1 MPQNRLRGRVPLAMR
16 RLSQRGV
23 VGDMRVSLT
32 PKAMVAAMLAAG
44 LCLGFGGCGVRGSL
58 DPPPTAKADGSAKS
72 AEAAGTQPGSAA
84 PPKPHEG
91 FILDP
96 LLR

>member
-1 MPQNRLRGRVPLAMR
+1 
-16 RLSQRGV
+16 
-23 VGDMRVSLT
+23 MRVTLT
-32 PKAMVAAMLAAG
+32 LKAMLAALVAAG
-44 LCLGFGGCGVRGSL
+44 LCLGLGGCGVRGSL
-58 DPPPTAKADGSAKS
+58 DPPPSAKAAGTAKS
-72 AEAAGTQPGSAA
+72 AEASGTQPESAA

>member
-1 MPQNRLRGRVPLAMR
+1 LGFRVLGYVLGRWAVFEDVLVRVTAKGIGT
-16 RLSQRGV
+16 GV
-23 VGDMRVSLT
+23 V
-32 PKAMVAAMLAAG
+32 VAALSLGLAA
-44 LCLGFGGCGVRGSL
+44 CGVRGSL
-58 DPPPTAKADGSAKS
+58 DAPAAAKVDGTAKS
-72 AEAAGTQPGSAA
+72 AEAAGTLPGSAA

>member
-1 MPQNRLRGRVPLAMR
+1 
-16 RLSQRGV
+16 
-23 VGDMRVSLT
+23 MRVSLT

-44 LCLGFGGCGVRGSL
+44 LCLGVGGCGVRGSL
-58 DPPPTAKADGSAKS
+58 DPPPSAKADGTAKS

-84 PPKPHEG
+84 PPKPHDG

>member
-1 MPQNRLRGRVPLAMR
+1 MM
-16 RLSQRGV
+16 
-23 VGDMRVSLT
+23 VGSLK
-32 PKAMVAAMLAAG
+32 PKTMVAALLALG
-44 LCLGFGGCGVRGSL
+44 LGFGVAGCGVRGSL
-58 DPPPTAKADGSAKS
+58 DAPPSAKAAGTAKS
-72 AEAAGTQPGSAA
+72 AEASGTKPDSAA

>member
-1 MPQNRLRGRVPLAMR
+1 
-16 RLSQRGV
+16 
-23 VGDMRVSLT
+23 MRVRLNPRMIGT
-32 PKAMVAAMLAAG
+32 GLVIAG
-44 LCLGFGGCGVRGSL
+44 LCFGLAACGVRGSL
-58 DPPPTAKADGSAKS
+58 DPPPSAKADGTAKS
-72 AEAAGTQPGSAA
+72 AESAGTQPDSAA

>member
-1 MPQNRLRGRVPLAMR
+1 VPWARRLRRARLAR
-16 RLSQRGV
+16 
-23 VGDMRVSLT
+23 
-32 PKAMVAAMLAAG
+32 PAASAKAAG
-44 LCLGFGGCGVRGSL
+44 
-58 DPPPTAKADGSAKS
+58 TAKS
-72 AEAAGTQPGSAA
+72 AEASGTQPDSAA

>member
-1 MPQNRLRGRVPLAMR
+1 MPFRLKPSRIGAGL
-16 RLSQRGV
+16 LI
-23 VGDMRVSLT
+23 
-32 PKAMVAAMLAAG
+32 AG
-44 LCLGFGGCGVRGSL
+44 LCFGLGACGVRGSL
-58 DPPPTAKADGSAKS
+58 DPPPDAKAAGTAKS
-72 AEAAGTQPGSAA
+72 AEAAGTGPDSAA

>member
-1 MPQNRLRGRVPLAMR
+1 MPLRLKPSRIGAGLMI
-16 RLSQRGV
+16 S
-23 VGDMRVSLT
+23 
-32 PKAMVAAMLAAG
+32 G
-44 LCLGFGGCGVRGSL
+44 LCLSLGACGVRGSL
-58 DPPPTAKADGSAKS
+58 DPPPDAKAAGTAKS
-72 AEAAGTQPGSAA
+72 AEAAGTGPGSAA